1 MSVKKFYNIGKN
13 ILFPICRSITGP
25 GAKKTL
31 QIIKSEFNDL
41 KIKKEK
47 SGKKIFDWVIPPE
60 WQINNAFVT
69 DKYNNKIINFKLN
82 NLHVV
87 NYSIPIKKQFTK
99 KLLLNKIHTIK
110 KKTEC
115 NSIYYILL

>member
-87 NYSIPIKKQFTK
+87 NYSIPIKKQFTNYLRTFRRENTK
-99 KLLLNKIHTIK
+99 SFQND
-110 KKTEC
+110 E
-115 NSIYYILL
+115 YD